1 MCTKY
6 YVSLSATDHCW
17 RCWIVPDPVWILGD
31 GLHAVTFCVQGP
43 GNWLKFPG
51 SFLLDVRKNEKK
63 NVYICM
69 YQLRPAAA
77 IVIFAHLMPYLARL
91 HALKTWCP
99 STIKVLRKT
108 RLDMNKNAIII
119 WTCKVIA
126 KRLAVYALSITK
138 TSDRLHCLIVKSI
151 KTTSLCKVKLLVR
164 RYCFAWFWYHS
175 SMLEVAPRILLKRVA
190 IAIPD
195 TFILV

>member
-1 MCTKY
+1 MLNSTGSSMDPWGWLTWLTWLLCSGPRELVKIPWFICT
-6 YVSLSATDHCW
+6 
-17 RCWIVPDPVWILGD
+17 RCQKKW
-31 GLHAVTFCVQGP
+31 
-43 GNWLKFPG
+43 
-51 SFLLDVRKNEKK
+51 KK
-63 NVYICM
+63 NVYICI
-69 YQLRPAAA
+69 YQLRLAAA

-108 RLDMNKNAIII
+108 RRDMNKNAIII

-138 TSDRLHCLIVKSI
+138 TSDPLHCLIVKRI
-151 KTTSLCKVKLLVR
+151 KTTSLCKVKLVVQ
-164 RYCFAWFWYHS
+164 RYYFAWFWYHS

-195 TFILV
+195 TFILVQ